1 MLACSLQDCLKHW
14 NERVL
19 INHGVGIWRTLQ
31 PAILLHVQL
40 AERRYQWHLEQR
52 TRVLSIESPS
62 QSSHGRPS
70 AAEKGNSNATSGGRR
85 KDVGAA
91 GSFAGNNELFVRPLH
106 VCQLGWARKINW
118 HQQWLLKMD
127 VGAVRSTS
135 SKFHNYTHSFS
146 ILVRRSFGLCRTT
159 APYTMPVYTWSK
171 LEMGDTRWCMY
182 TAHGHRHR
190 TKQANNY
197 STTVTS
203 NNPART
209 EATVSV
215 SVHLWIQDEGQV

>member
-1 MLACSLQDCLKHW
+1 MSKLIVTWILLACSLQDCLKHW

-52 TRVLSIESPS
+52 TRYWVLSLLLSLLTADPA
-62 QSSHGRPS
+62 QP
-70 AAEKGNSNATSGGRR
+70 EKGNSNATSGGRR
-85 KDVGAA
+85 KDVGAG

-146 ILVRRSFGLCRTT
+146 ILVCRSFNVCRAT
-159 APYTMPVYTWSK
+159 APYTIPFYTWSK
-171 LEMGDTRWCMY
+171 LEMGDT
-182 TAHGHRHR
+182 HGHRHR

-203 NNPART
+203 NNTACT
-209 EATVSV
+209 EA
-215 SVHLWIQDEGQV
+215 